1 MTQKPGETALMQFT
15 AATGHQWELPEE
27 EKVRSR
33 QVAQHELYQW
43 GTSGKNKP
51 PATSFEIINKEK

>member
-1 MTQKPGETALMQFT
+1 MTQKTGETALIQFT

-51 PATSFEIINKEK
+51 PATSY